1 MKKFYWLFVCLCIFG
16 FAGLVSASE
25 FFATNLSN
33 LTIGGPFS
41 HVVSIHFQAKS
52 SAPLGAV
59 RLYWIVANPAGKAGY
74 TSGNGGQYSYTLRED
89 SNGQPGAVL
98 ATASMVQNL
107 YTENGRGNF
116 PLICFPPVS
125 LVPGQYYDVV
135 VQNIGSDPATNYASL
150 DFLWNARFEN
160 QTPDVQV
167 WLADGNWTFTPAEG
181 GLFLGSPVA
190 FFYSD
195 GSVQGY
201 GEIGMNGA
209 TSYECGSA
217 YGFPAALCQ

>member
-1 MKKFYWLFVCLCIFG
+1 MKKSQPLLLFLCVFA
-16 FAGLVSASE
+16 FAGIVSASE

-33 LTIGGPFS
+33 LTVGGPFW

-59 RLYWIVANPAGKAGY
+59 RLYWIVANPSGKTGY
-74 TSGNGGQYSYTLRED
+74 ASGNGGRYSYTLRED

-98 ATASMVQNL
+98 STASMVQSL
-107 YTENGRGNF
+107 YTENGVGNF

-125 LVPGQYYDVV
+125 LVRGRYYDLV
-135 VQNIGSDPATNYASL
+135 VQNLAPYPWANYASL
-150 DFLWNARFEN
+150 DFLWNARYEN

-167 WLADGNWTFTPAEG
+167 WLATGNWTFTPAEG
-181 GLFLGSPVA
+181 GLFVGSPVA

-195 GSVQGY
+195 GTVQGH
-201 GEIGMNGA
+201 GDIGMNGA
-209 TSYECGSA
+209 TSYECGSV
-217 YGFPAALCQ
+217 YGFPGSLCQ